1 MRHVVIGAGP
11 AGLTI
16 AWQLVRSGEEVVVL
30 EADPHYVGGLSRTVA
45 YKGHRFDIGGH
56 RFYSKSGRIN
66 ELWREMLPGEFID
79 VERLSRIH
87 YDGRFFPYPLE
98 VGPTLRTLGPRRSL
112 RIGASYLRARLAPR
126 HPEASF
132 EDWIVNRFGRE
143 LYRTFFKTYTEKVWG
158 MPCHEI
164 SKDFAAQRI
173 RGLTF
178 LGAATSRVRR
188 WAGFG
193 GTEVKTLIERFTYPR
208 LGPGQLWEAVRD
220 DVVARGGA
228 VELGRRVVAVHHNGD
243 AAVSVETA
251 GGTQYEADVFYSTM
265 TLRDLVAQLR
275 PEPPREVRDAA
286 RHLRFRDFLTVAV
299 IVDRPEL
306 FPDTW
311 IYVHDPQVRVGRIQ
325 NYKNWSADMVGDP
338 TVTCLGLEY
347 FCNRGDPLW
356 AMRDDDLVAMA
367 GRELDALGLAD
378 AADCRDG
385 CVLRVPDAYPVY
397 DADYLRHRRTI
408 RSWLA
413 ERATNVFPAGRGG
426 LHNYNSQDHAMM
438 TGLLSVRNALEGS
451 DFDVWAINTEEEYAE
466 TGEASASLDR
476 RLVPAPLGRSRPA
489 PERPE
494 PGAGQPAAAAS
505 TGAATGARRS

>member
-16 AWQLVRSGEEVVVL
+16 AWQLVRAGEEVVVL
-30 EADPHYVGGLSRTVA
+30 EADPHYVGGLSRTVT
-45 YKGHRFDIGGH
+45 YKGHRFDVGGH
-56 RFYSKSGRIN
+56 RFYTKSERID
-66 ELWREMLPGEFID
+66 ELWREMLPGGFIE

-98 VGPTLRTLGPRRSL
+98 LGPTLRTLGLRRSA

-126 HPEASF
+126 RPEVSF

-143 LYRTFFKTYTEKVWG
+143 LYRTFFQTYTEKVWG

-178 LGAATSRVRR
+178 LGAATSRLRR
-188 WAGFG
+188 WAGAD
-193 GTEVKTLIERFTYPR
+193 EVKTLIERFTYPR

-220 DVVARGGA
+220 DVVARGGT
-228 VELGRRVVAVHHNGD
+228 VELGRRVVAVDRDHGR
-243 AAVSVETA
+243 AVAVETA
-251 GGTQYEADVFYSTM
+251 GGTRYEADVFYSTM
-265 TLRDLVAQLR
+265 ALRDLVAQLR
-275 PEPPREVRDAA
+275 PGPPRHVRDAA

-299 IVDRPEL
+299 VVGRPRL

-311 IYVHDPQVRVGRIQ
+311 IYVHDPHVRVGRIQ
-325 NYKNWSADMVGDP
+325 NYKNWSAEMVGNP
-338 TVTCLGLEY
+338 AVTCLGLEY

-356 AMRDDDLVAMA
+356 AMGDDELVAMA
-367 GRELDALGLAD
+367 GRELQALGLAD

-397 DADYLRHRRTI
+397 DADYLAHRRTI

-413 ERATNVFPAGRGG
+413 GNATNLFPAGRGG

-438 TGLLSVRNALEGS
+438 TGLLSVRNALEGC

-466 TGEASASLDR
+466 TGEGSATLDR
-476 RLVPAPLGRSRPA
+476 RLVPAPLPQA
-489 PERPE
+489 T
-494 PGAGQPAAAAS
+494 A
-505 TGAATGARRS
+505 AATGSRRS

>member
-1 MRHVVIGAGP
+1 VRHVVVGAGP

-16 AWQLVRSGEEVVVL
+16 ARQLVRTDEEVLVL
-30 EADPHYVGGLSRTVA
+30 EADPRYVGGLSRTVT
-45 YKGHRFDIGGH
+45 YEGHRFDVGGH
-56 RFYSKSGRIN
+56 RFYTKSERID
-66 ELWREMLPGEFID
+66 ELWHEMLPGEFVE

-98 VGPTLRTLGPRRSL
+98 LGPTLRTLGLRRSA

-126 HPEASF
+126 QPEQSF

-178 LGAATSRVRR
+178 LGAATSWPRR
-188 WAGFG
+188 WTRAGDG
-193 GTEVKTLIERFTYPR
+193 EKVKTLIERFTYPR

-220 DVVARGGA
+220 DVVARGGT
-228 VELGRRVVAVHHNGD
+228 VEMGRRVVAVHRD
-243 AAVSVETA
+243 RDRRKAVAVETA
-251 GGTQYEADVFYSTM
+251 GGTRYEADVFYSTM
-265 TLRDLVAQLR
+265 TLRDLVTQLR
-275 PEPPREVRDAA
+275 PEPPRDVRDAA

-299 IVDRPEL
+299 VVERPRL

-311 IYVHDPQVRVGRIQ
+311 IYIHDPHVRVGRIQ

-338 TVTCLGLEY
+338 AVTCLGLEY

-356 AMRDDDLVAMA
+356 AMGDDELVAMA
-367 GRELDALGLAD
+367 GRELQALGLVD

-385 CVLRVPDAYPVY
+385 CVLRVTDAYPVY

-413 ERATNVFPAGRGG
+413 ANVTNVFPAGRGG

-438 TGLLSVRNALEGS
+438 TGLLAVRNALEGR

-466 TGEASASLDR
+466 TGAASASLDR
-476 RLVPAPLGRSRPA
+476 RLVPAPIP
-489 PERPE
+489 PEQE
-494 PGAGQPAAAAS
+494 PQATA
-505 TGAATGARRS
+505 AATGSRRS

>member
-16 AWQLVRSGEEVVVL
+16 AWQLVRAGEEVVVL
-30 EADPHYVGGLSRTVA
+30 EADPRYVGGLSRTVT
-45 YKGHRFDIGGH
+45 YRGHRFDVGGH
-56 RFYSKSGRIN
+56 RFYTKSERID
-66 ELWREMLPGEFID
+66 ELWREMLPGEFIE

-98 VGPTLRTLGPRRSL
+98 LGPTLRTLGLRRSA

-126 HPEASF
+126 RPEVSF

-178 LGAATSRVRR
+178 LGAATSRLRR
-188 WAGFG
+188 G
-193 GTEVKTLIERFTYPR
+193 GEVKTLIERFTYPR

-228 VELGRRVVAVHHNGD
+228 VELGRRVVAVHRDRGPGPGPGSNRVV
-243 AAVSVETA
+243 AAETA
-251 GGTQYEADVFYSTM
+251 GGARYEADVFYSTM
-265 TLRDLVAQLR
+265 TLRDLVAHLR

-299 IVDRPEL
+299 IVERPEL

-311 IYVHDPQVRVGRIQ
+311 IYVHDPHVRVGRIQ

-338 TVTCLGLEY
+338 AVTCLGLEY

-356 AMRDDDLVAMA
+356 AMGDDELVAMA
-367 GRELDALGLAD
+367 GRELQALGLAE
-378 AADCRDG
+378 ASDCRDG
-385 CVLRVPDAYPVY
+385 CVLRVTDAYPVY

-413 ERATNVFPAGRGG
+413 GNAANLFPAGRGA

-438 TGLLSVRNALEGS
+438 TGLLSVRNALEGR

-466 TGEASASLDR
+466 TGEGSAALDR
-476 RLVPAPLGRSRPA
+476 RLVPARVTPSRQA
-489 PERPE
+489 T
-494 PGAGQPAAAAS
+494 A
-505 TGAATGARRS
+505 AATGSRRS

>member
-16 AWQLVRSGEEVVVL
+16 AWQLVRAGEEVVVL
-30 EADPHYVGGLSRTVA
+30 EADPHYVGGLSRTVE
-45 YKGHRFDIGGH
+45 YRGHRFDLGGH
-56 RFYSKSGRIN
+56 RFYTKSDRID
-66 ELWREMLPGEFID
+66 ELWREMLPGEFIE
-79 VERLSRIH
+79 VERLSRMH

-98 VGPTLRTLGPRRSL
+98 LGPTLRTLGPRRSV
-112 RIGASYLRARLAPR
+112 RIVASYLRARLAPR
-126 HPEASF
+126 HPEVSF

-178 LGAATSRVRR
+178 LGAATSQLGRFRR
-188 WAGFG
+188 GDQ
-193 GTEVKTLIERFTYPR
+193 VKTLIGRFTYPR

-220 DVVARGGA
+220 DVVARGGTI
-228 VELGRRVVAVHHNGD
+228 ELGRRVVALHRDPDRPEV
-243 AAVSVETA
+243 AAVETA
-251 GGTQYEADVFYSTM
+251 GGSRYDADVVYSTM
-265 TLRDLVAQLR
+265 TLRDLVAHLR

-299 IVDRPEL
+299 IVERPRL

-311 IYVHDPQVRVGRIQ
+311 IYVHDPHVRVGRIQ

-338 TVTCLGLEY
+338 AVTCLGLEY

-356 AMRDDDLVAMA
+356 AMGDDELVAMA
-367 GRELDALGLAD
+367 GRELQALGLAE
-378 AADCRDG
+378 AAECRDG
-385 CVLRVPDAYPVY
+385 RVLRVPDAYPVY
-397 DADYLRHRRTI
+397 DADYLGHRRTI

-413 ERATNVFPAGRGG
+413 GNATNLFPAGRGG

-438 TGLLSVRNALEGS
+438 TGLLSVRNALEGR

-466 TGEASASLDR
+466 AGEGSASLDR
-476 RLVPAPLGRSRPA
+476 RLVPARLPQTRQA
-489 PERPE
+489 T
-494 PGAGQPAAAAS
+494 A
-505 TGAATGARRS
+505 AATGSRRS